1 MPSVF
6 LGTATVEYLKSHS
19 NGESMDATVRRL
31 LKLDEGANGLVRRQI
46 PREKLAPPYAY
57 TWTILNQLRTY
68 DQANPQMARSELQKM
83 VGETLAIGDLFIMFP
98 DDASLGKRNQPRWK
112 ARFTNALAY
121 LKKTGCVDVIGKDAT
136 APKQQRGVQY
146 RATDYGLSVIEDI
159 GLHICPR
166 SELPATQK
174 GESRDGHCYLYTVSE
189 STKELDADGN
199 EICPKPLEPAG
210 IPSELAGRPATPP
223 PLEEGWWKD
232 AAPVVPK
239 TPEEQRNR
247 SSEEIL
253 AEFQA
258 QGFDIDDSHAS
269 LGMVYTQEEQDEDGP
284 NPQA

>member
-6 LGTATVEYLKSHS
+6 LGKATVEYLKTHS
-19 NGESMDATVRRL
+19 NGQSMDATVRRL
-31 LKLDEGANGLVRRQI
+31 LKLDEGTNGLVRRQI
-46 PREKLAPPYAY
+46 PREKLAHFYAY
-57 TWTILNQLRTY
+57 TWTILSQLRAY
-68 DQANPQMARSELQKM
+68 DQADPQMARSELQKK
-83 VGETLAIGDLFIMFP
+83 VGETLEIGDLFIMFP
-98 DDASLGKRNQPRWK
+98 DDISLGKRNQPRWK

-174 GESRDGHCYLYTVSE
+174 GESRDGHIGLYRLSE
-189 STKELDADGN
+189 FTEEIDAEGN
-199 EICPKPLEPAG
+199 SLCPKRLEPSG

-232 AAPVVPK
+232 GVTVAPNS
-239 TPEEQRNR
+239 PEEQRNR

-258 QGFDIDDSHAS
+258 QGFEIDDSHAS
-269 LGMVYTQEEQDEDGP
+269 LGMVYTQKEQDEDGQS
-284 NPQA
+284 PQA

>member
-6 LGTATVEYLKSHS
+6 LGKPTVEYLKSHS
-19 NGESMDATVRRL
+19 NGQSMDATVRRL

-46 PREKLAPPYAY
+46 PRGNIAPAFAY
-57 TWTILNQLRTY
+57 TWTILNQLRAY
-68 DQANPQMARSELQKM
+68 DQANPQMERSELQKK
-83 VGETLAIGDLFIMFP
+83 VGETLEVGDLFIMFP

-121 LKKTGCVDVIGKDAT
+121 LKKTGCVDVIGKDPT

-159 GLHICPR
+159 GLHLDLKK
-166 SELPATQK
+166 ELPATQK
-174 GESRDGHCYLYTVSE
+174 GESRDGHIELYRLSE
-189 STKELDADGN
+189 FTEEIDAEGN
-199 EICPKPLEPAG
+199 SLCPKPLEPAG
-210 IPSELAGRPATPP
+210 IPSELSGRPATPP

-258 QGFDIDDSHAS
+258 QGFEIDDSHAS
-269 LGMVYTQEEQDEDGP
+269 LGMVYTQKEQDEDGQS
-284 NPQA
+284 PQA

>member
-6 LGTATVEYLKSHS
+6 LGKPTVEYLKSHS

-31 LKLDEGANGLVRRQI
+31 LKLDGRANGLVRRQI
-46 PREKLAPPYAY
+46 PRGKLADFYAY
-57 TWTILNQLRTY
+57 TWTILNQLGTY
-68 DQANPQMARSELQKM
+68 DQANPQMGRSELQMK
-83 VGETLAIGDLFIMFP
+83 VGETLAIGGLFIMFP
-98 DDASLGKRNQPRWK
+98 DDASLGNRNQPRWK

-258 QGFDIDDSHAS
+258 QGFEIDDSHAS
-269 LGMVYTQEEQDEDGP
+269 LGMVYTQEEQDEDRR
-284 NPQA
+284 ACD

>member
-19 NGESMDATVRRL
+19 NGETLAATVRRL

-46 PREKLAPPYAY
+46 PREKLAPAYAY

-146 RATDYGLSVIEDI
+146 RANDYGLSVIEDV

-189 STKELDADGN
+189 SAKRLDADGN
-199 EICPKPLEPAG
+199 EICPKALESTD
-210 IPSELAGRPATPP
+210 IPSELAGRPA
-223 PLEEGWWKD
+223 
-232 AAPVVPK
+232 
-239 TPEEQRNR
+239 
-247 SSEEIL
+247 SS
-253 AEFQA
+253 
-258 QGFDIDDSHAS
+258 
-269 LGMVYTQEEQDEDGP
+269 
-284 NPQA
+284 